1 MKVSIVIN
9 CFHYAAYV
17 GQALRSALAQTWPDT
32 EVIVVDDGSID
43 GSREVIEAIL
53 ASGTRGRA
61 LVKPNGGQGSA
72 YNAGFAAASGDIV
85 LFLDADDWLYPEAAE
100 RIAAA
105 WAPGV
110 SKVQFQLEVVGADG
124 RSRGRHVPSEMHDHE
139 ALALVS
145 RFGSYGTP
153 PGSGNAYS
161 AEFLRQVLPMEE
173 RPWRIAADS
182 VPILL
187 APAYGRVVSLREPF
201 GAYRVHRPD
210 GDDSLLFNNAP
221 RGLWAEFERV
231 QRCQALVIS
240 HLKRLNR
247 RVRCPLLLAPWDA
260 RLVALCLR
268 FGGRPGAGAEAAD
281 APDGPDAPDVPH
293 TPDVPRTPG
302 AAPVPGA
309 PAVRA
314 TPEVSADS
322 PRRWPRWRLARWA
335 LQSLWQWP
343 GLGPVMK
350 LVQSLWMMSL
360 WLLPAPLARPI
371 GRLDRLFKG
380 APSGA

>member
-17 GQALRSALAQTWPDT
+17 GQAVRSALGQTWPDT
-32 EVIVVDDGSID
+32 EVIVVDDGSTD
-43 GSREVIEAIL
+43 GSREAIL
-53 ASGTRGRA
+53 ACGPRVRTVFKA
-61 LVKPNGGQGSA
+61 NGGQGSA
-72 YNAGFAAASGDIV
+72 YNAGFAAAGGDIV

-100 RIAAA
+100 RIAVA
-105 WAPGV
+105 WVPGV

-124 RSRGRHVPSEMHDHE
+124 RPKGRHLPSEMHDQD

-161 AEFLRQVLPMEE
+161 ADFLRQVLPMDEP
-173 RPWRIAADS
+173 PWRIAADS

-187 APAYGRVVSLREPF
+187 APAYGRVISLHEPL
-201 GAYRVHRPD
+201 GAYRVHRPQND
-210 GDDSLLFNNAP
+210 GSLLFNNAP

-231 QRCQALVIS
+231 QRCQAMVAS
-240 HLKRLNR
+240 HLKRLDR
-247 RVRCPLLLAPWDA
+247 WVRCPMLLAPWDA

-268 FGGRPGAGAEAAD
+268 FGGRPGSGPP
-281 APDGPDAPDVPH
+281 APREWPQPP
-293 TPDVPRTPG
+293 P
-302 AAPVPGA
+302 
-309 PAVRA
+309 
-314 TPEVSADS
+314 
-322 PRRWPRWRLARWA
+322 WPRLRLARWA

-343 GLGPVMK
+343 GLGPAMK
-350 LVQSLWMMSL
+350 LLQSLWMMSL
-360 WLLPAPLARPI
+360 WTLPAPLARPI

-380 APSGA
+380 APSG

>member
-17 GQALRSALAQTWPDT
+17 GQAVRSALAQTWPDT
-32 EVIVVDDGSID
+32 EVIVVDDGSTD
-43 GSREVIEAIL
+43 GSREVIDAIL
-53 ASGTRGRA
+53 VSTTRLRK
-61 LVKPNGGQGSA
+61 VFKPNGGQGSA
-72 YNAGFAAASGDIV
+72 YNAGFAAAGGDIV

-100 RIAAA
+100 RIASA

-110 SKVQFQLEVVGADG
+110 SKVQFQLEVVNAEGH
-124 RSRGRHVPSEMHDHE
+124 SRGRHVPSEMHDHE

-161 AEFLRQVLPMEE
+161 AEFLRQVLPMDE

-182 VPILL
+182 VTILL
-187 APAYGRVVSLREPF
+187 APAYGRVVSLRQPL

-210 GDDSLLFNNAP
+210 SDDSLLFNNAP

-231 QRCQALVIS
+231 QRCQALVVS
-240 HLKRLNR
+240 HLLRLDR
-247 RVRCPLLLAPWDA
+247 RVRIPLLLAPWDA

-268 FGGRPGAGAEAAD
+268 FGGRPAAASEAQDAG
-281 APDGPDAPDVPH
+281 DVP
-293 TPDVPRTPG
+293 DTPG
-302 AAPVPGA
+302 A
-309 PAVRA
+309 
-314 TPEVSADS
+314 TPRPPDS